1 MACDPKDEQIER
13 LTAELAAERARV
25 KVLEETIERLL
36 KRIEDLERAGKRQ
49 AGPFSKGDPK
59 PNPKRPG
66 RKPGKDYGNRA
77 FRERPTNV
85 DETFEVPLPANCPGC
100 GGVVEEVRVADQFQ
114 IDLPPVRPITR
125 QFRVHVGQ
133 CCGCG
138 RRVQPRHALQT
149 SDALGAAG
157 VQIGPSAL
165 ATGIALNKVYGPSWS
180 KVSSFLHKAFGL
192 KVSASALCRAALR
205 VGDRLGPTQVSLEQ
219 AVAASPIVY
228 PDETGWRCGGHR
240 RWLWAFVAAQ
250 VTVYKI
256 AASRGG
262 EVAEAVLGEFFA
274 GILGR
279 DGWAA
284 YLRFKAARHQS
295 CLGHHM
301 RRAHEILLVAKQGA
315 AKFAHGVLRVLK
327 GALALRDRRDTLTQ
341 HGFVS
346 LRGKLEAKLDW
357 YLSWRPTYDPNR
369 RFRNHLFR
377 EREHLFTFLEVPGL
391 EATNWPAEQAIR
403 PAVIARKLSGCNRTD
418 RGAQAQ
424 ERIMSLA
431 RTAWQQDRDV
441 FDLLVRA
448 LRARGPIDLGL
459 VPEPAG

>member
-157 VQIGPSAL
+157 VQIGPS
-165 ATGIALNKVYGPSWS
+165 
-180 KVSSFLHKAFGL
+180 
-192 KVSASALCRAALR
+192 
-205 VGDRLGPTQVSLEQ
+205 
-219 AVAASPIVY
+219 
-228 PDETGWRCGGHR
+228 
-240 RWLWAFVAAQ
+240 
-250 VTVYKI
+250 
-256 AASRGG
+256 
-262 EVAEAVLGEFFA
+262 
-274 GILGR
+274 
-279 DGWAA
+279 
-284 YLRFKAARHQS
+284 
-295 CLGHHM
+295 
-301 RRAHEILLVAKQGA
+301 
-315 AKFAHGVLRVLK
+315 
-327 GALALRDRRDTLTQ
+327 
-341 HGFVS
+341 
-346 LRGKLEAKLDW
+346 
-357 YLSWRPTYDPNR
+357 
-369 RFRNHLFR
+369 
-377 EREHLFTFLEVPGL
+377 
-391 EATNWPAEQAIR
+391 
-403 PAVIARKLSGCNRTD
+403 
-418 RGAQAQ
+418 
-424 ERIMSLA
+424 
-431 RTAWQQDRDV
+431 
-441 FDLLVRA
+441 
-448 LRARGPIDLGL
+448 
-459 VPEPAG
+459 